1 MPGSIRRSPDPAGAI
16 AVTTIETKIV
26 SKDVRLRLRLA
37 EASDEP
43 FLRDLF
49 KSVKAAQLAA
59 AGLPPA
65 MLDLVLAQQYRA
77 QVAGHAAQCPAAQSL
92 IILRDAAPVG
102 RLLLDRAASRWHV
115 VDLALLPAARN
126 AGVGREIM
134 QAVAI
139 AAREQGAAVLS
150 LAVAT
155 TNEDAIRFYVRL
167 GFCDVADGATA
178 SHRMMELPLA
188 R

>member
-1 MPGSIRRSPDPAGAI
+1 VTIGA
-16 AVTTIETKIV
+16 EIV
-26 SKDVRLRLRLA
+26 SRDVRLRLRLA
-37 EASDEP
+37 ETADEP
-43 FLRDLF
+43 FLHDLF

-92 IILRDAAPVG
+92 IILRDGARIG
-102 RLLLDRAASRWHV
+102 RLLIDRGASRWHV
-115 VDLALLPAARN
+115 VDLALLPGARN

-134 QAVAI
+134 RSVAT
-139 AAREQGAAVLS
+139 AAREQGAGVLS
-150 LAVAT
+150 LGVAT
-155 TNEDAIRFYVRL
+155 TNEDAMRFYARL
-167 GFCDVADGATA
+167 GLCDVPDEATA
-178 SHRMMELPLA
+178 SHRRMELLLA

>member
-1 MPGSIRRSPDPAGAI
+1 
-16 AVTTIETKIV
+16 VTTVATEIV
-26 SKDVRLRLRLA
+26 SNDIRLRLRLA
-37 EASDEP
+37 EAVDEP
-43 FLRDLF
+43 FLHDLF
-49 KSVKAAQLAA
+49 RSVKGAQLAT

-77 QVAGHAAQCPAAQSL
+77 QLAGYAAQCPGAQSL

-102 RLLLDRAASRWHV
+102 RLLLERGTSRWHV
-115 VDLALLPAARN
+115 VDLALLPGARN

-134 QAVAI
+134 QAVAA
-139 AAREQGAAVLS
+139 AAREQGATALS

-167 GFCDVADGATA
+167 GFCDVAEDATA
-178 SHRMMELPLA
+178 AHCRMELALA
-188 R
+188 P

>member
-1 MPGSIRRSPDPAGAI
+1 MTIATEIVSPDA
-16 AVTTIETKIV
+16 
-26 SKDVRLRLRLA
+26 RLRLRLA
-37 EASDEP
+37 GTADEP

-49 KSVKAAQLAA
+49 KSVKGAQLAT

-65 MLDLVLAQQYRA
+65 MRDLVLAQQYRA
-77 QVAGHAAQCPAAQSL
+77 QVAGYAAQCPAAQSL
-92 IILRDAAPVG
+92 IILRDGAPVG

-115 VDLALLPAARN
+115 VDLALLLGARN

-134 QAVAI
+134 QAVAT

-155 TNEDAIRFYVRL
+155 ANEDAMRFYVRL
-167 GFCDVADGATA
+167 GFQDVADGANA
-178 SHRMMELPLA
+178 SHRKMELTLA

>member
-1 MPGSIRRSPDPAGAI
+1 MTTGS
-16 AVTTIETKIV
+16 EIV
-26 SKDVRLRLRLA
+26 SRDVRLRLRPA
-37 EASDEP
+37 ETADEP

-49 KSVKAAQLAA
+49 GSVRGAQLAA

-115 VDLALLPAARN
+115 VDLALLPGARN

-134 QAVAI
+134 QAVAT
-139 AAREQGAAVLS
+139 AAREQGADVLS

-167 GFCDVADGATA
+167 GFRDVADEAMA